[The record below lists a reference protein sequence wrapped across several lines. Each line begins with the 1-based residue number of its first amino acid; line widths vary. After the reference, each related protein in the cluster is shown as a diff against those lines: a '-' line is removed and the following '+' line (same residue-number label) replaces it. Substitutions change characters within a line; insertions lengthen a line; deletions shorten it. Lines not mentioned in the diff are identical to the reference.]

1 MLYFLSETILSKS
14 FKISEADDLHKTK
27 ENLRRGEVYF
37 NNVQTHNS
45 NLGITFSSYLR
56 ELN

>member
-14 FKISEADDLHKTK
+14 FKISEADDLHKRK

-37 NNVQTHNS
+37 NNIQTHNS

>member
-14 FKISEADDLHKTK
+14 FKISEVDDLHKAK

-37 NNVQTHNS
+37 NNIQTHNS